1 MPYNSGSKKGQL
13 NRSDVKKLWIEKT
26 GESPP
31 TSWNRD
37 KIMSELEQKKEKK
50 VKVKDEPEVIEKV
63 NHVLE
68 TVESVEVPVEVIV
81 EPKKKARKKK
91 I

>member
-13 NRSDVKKLWIEKT
+13 NRCDVKKLYVEKF

-37 KIMSELEQKKEKK
+37 KIMVQLEKIK
-50 VKVKDEPEVIEKV
+50 VKKDCDYFAFDHPSLFL
-63 NHVLE
+63 NNC
-68 TVESVEVPVEVIV
+68 
-81 EPKKKARKKK
+81 
-91 I
+91 

>member
-13 NRSDVKKLWIEKT
+13 NRCDVKKLYVEKF

-37 KIMSELEQKKEKK
+37 KIMVQLEKKKEKK
-50 VKVKDEPEVIEKV
+50 VEVKEEVEVIEEV

-68 TVESVEVPVEVIV
+68 SVESVEVPVE
-81 EPKKKARKKK
+81 EKKKGRKKK
-91 I
+91 N

>member
-1 MPYNSGSKKGQL
+1 MPYISGSKKGQL
-13 NRSDVKKLWIEKT
+13 NRCDVKKLYVEKF

-37 KIMSELEQKKEKK
+37 KIMVQLEKMKEKK
-50 VKVKDEPEVIEKV
+50 VEVKEEVEVIEEV

-68 TVESVEVPVEVIV
+68 TVESVEVPVE
-81 EPKKKARKKK
+81 EKKKGRKKK
-91 I
+91 N

>member
-13 NRSDVKKLWIEKT
+13 NRCDVKKLYVEKF

-37 KIMSELEQKKEKK
+37 KIMVQLEKIKEKK
-50 VKVKDEPEVIEKV
+50 VEVKEEVEVIEEV

-68 TVESVEVPVEVIV
+68 TVESVEVPVE
-81 EPKKKARKKK
+81 EKKKGRKKK
-91 I
+91 N

>member
-13 NRSDVKKLWIEKT
+13 NRCDVKKLYVEKF

-37 KIMSELEQKKEKK
+37 KIMVQLEKIKEKK
-50 VKVKDEPEVIEKV
+50 VEVKEEV

-68 TVESVEVPVEVIV
+68 TVKSVEVPVEVPVEVTV
-81 EPKKKARKKK
+81 EPKKKGRKKK

>member
-1 MPYNSGSKKGQL
+1 MPYISGSKKGQL
-13 NRSDVKKLWIEKT
+13 NRCDVKKLYVEKF

-37 KIMSELEQKKEKK
+37 KIMVQLEKKKEKK
-50 VKVKDEPEVIEKV
+50 VEVKEEVEVIEEV

-68 TVESVEVPVEVIV
+68 SVESVEVPVE
-81 EPKKKARKKK
+81 EKKKGRKKK
-91 I
+91 N

>member
-13 NRSDVKKLWIEKT
+13 NRCDVKKLYVEKF

-37 KIMSELEQKKEKK
+37 KIMVQLEKMKEKK
-50 VKVKDEPEVIEKV
+50 VEVKEEVEVIEKV

-68 TVESVEVPVEVIV
+68 SVESVEVPVE
-81 EPKKKARKKK
+81 EKKKGRKKK
-91 I
+91 N

>member
-13 NRSDVKKLWIEKT
+13 NRCDVKKLYVEKF

-37 KIMSELEQKKEKK
+37 KIMVQLEKMKEKK
-50 VKVKDEPEVIEKV
+50 VEVKEEVEVIEEV

-68 TVESVEVPVEVIV
+68 TVESVEVPVE
-81 EPKKKARKKK
+81 EKKKGRKKK
-91 I
+91 N

>member
-13 NRSDVKKLWIEKT
+13 NRCDVKKLWIEKT

-37 KIMSELEQKKEKK
+37 KIMSELEKKKENVQ
-50 VKVKDEPEVIEKV
+50 VKEEV

-68 TVESVEVPVEVIV
+68 TVKSVEVPVEVPVEVTV
-81 EPKKKARKKK
+81 EPKKKGRKKK

>member
-13 NRSDVKKLWIEKT
+13 NRCDVKKLWIEKT

-37 KIMSELEQKKEKK
+37 KIMSELEKKKENVQ
-50 VKVKDEPEVIEKV
+50 VKE
-63 NHVLE
+63 
-68 TVESVEVPVEVIV
+68 
-81 EPKKKARKKK
+81 ARYQIGLGMFYFILWILSSFLIISFFENQK
-91 I
+91 

>member
-1 MPYNSGSKKGQL
+1 MPYISGSKKGQL
-13 NRSDVKKLWIEKT
+13 NRCDVKKLYVEKF

-37 KIMSELEQKKEKK
+37 KIMVQLEKIKVKK
-50 VKVKDEPEVIEKV
+50 VEVKEEVEVIEEV

-68 TVESVEVPVEVIV
+68 TVESVEVPVE
-81 EPKKKARKKK
+81 EKKKGRKKK
-91 I
+91 N

>member
-13 NRSDVKKLWIEKT
+13 NRCDVKKLYVEKF

-37 KIMSELEQKKEKK
+37 KIMVQLEKIKVKK
-50 VKVKDEPEVIEKV
+50 VEVKEEVEVIEEV

-68 TVESVEVPVEVIV
+68 TVESVEVPVE
-81 EPKKKARKKK
+81 EKKKGRKKK
-91 I
+91 N